1 MKRRT
6 FLAASALAG
15 MFAHTRNN
23 RAFSAMINRPLDT
36 PLPRRRYN
44 GDVDLSVV
52 GFGAIVIMG
61 MEQREANDV
70 VAEAVDGGIN
80 YFDVA
85 PSYGDG
91 EAEEKLGP
99 ALEPH
104 RKKVFLACKTM
115 ERDARGAAAELNR
128 SLRRLKTDHVD
139 LYQFHAVTEMEEV
152 DQIFA
157 PGGACEAFVKAR
169 EEGKIRYMGFSAHSE
184 KAAIAMMDRF
194 AFDSVLFPCNL
205 VCFARGNFGPAIMEH
220 AKRKGVA
227 RLALKMLARGPW
239 PDGAAKSYS
248 KAWYQPIDALEEARK
263 AVRFTLSEDVTA
275 AIPPGD
281 IRLYRLAVNLAAGFQ
296 PLTPEERAT
305 IVAGTEGMIPLFRS

>member
-61 MEQREANDV
+61 MDQGEANGV

-128 SLRRLKTDHVD
+128 SLKRLKTDHVD

-169 EEGKIRYMGFSAHSE
+169 EVELAFGDAAGLAGQGFAAREGR
-184 KAAIAMMDRF
+184 
-194 AFDSVLFPCNL
+194 V
-205 VCFARGNFGPAIMEH
+205 V
-220 AKRKGVA
+220 
-227 RLALKMLARGPW
+227 
-239 PDGAAKSYS
+239 
-248 KAWYQPIDALEEARK
+248 PIDRPQVGLASREVRQRRNATALSTGA
-263 AVRFTLSEDVTA
+263 
-275 AIPPGD
+275 
-281 IRLYRLAVNLAAGFQ
+281 
-296 PLTPEERAT
+296 ERDQH
-305 IVAGTEGMIPLFRS
+305 P